1 MLWVPS
7 FTRFHSST
15 GSSSTTSVVVQPLF
29 GRPNTL
35 VECIWKCLSV
45 FGNFLF
51 PNTLRG
57 FLNTPSQFPNT
68 PTMFQIH
75 QPCSKYTNHLPNTPI
90 MFQIHQ
96 PCSKYTNHVPNTS
109 RQVLPNTL
117 IKFSNTLLDSQLISI
132 IRKHMLTKLCFLS
145 QNHSFCLIIFFAR
158 VIPHSCIF
166 NCSLNYSGIIS
177 DY

>member
-1 MLWVPS
+1 M
-7 FTRFHSST
+7 
-15 GSSSTTSVVVQPLF
+15 GNYTSVVVQPLF

-75 QPCSKYTNHLPNTPI
+75 QPCSKYI
-90 MFQIHQ
+90 KQF
-96 PCSKYTNHVPNTS
+96 PNTS
-109 RQVLPNTL
+109 VQVFPNTV

-166 NCSLNYSGIIS
+166 NCPLN
-177 DY
+177 